1 MTLLSFNLPI
11 VALLPFVGAI
21 FAAWASKINRLASAW
36 VAAFITILALAFLAP
51 AMGLPFS
58 DETLIQSW
66 SWIPVIGLEFA
77 FRLDGLA
84 LLFALLIL
92 VIGLLVIIYAR
103 YYLSKKDSMGRFF
116 AYLLMFMGSMLGI
129 VLSENLIQLVV
140 FWELTSLTSF
150 LLISYWQHRQDARAG
165 ARMALIITGAGG
177 LSLLAGVLLLGNV
190 VGSYNLTDVLAAG
203 ELVQSHEL
211 YTPILV
217 LILIGVF
224 TKSAQFPFHFWLPH
238 AMAAPTPVSAYLHSA
253 TMVKAGIFLLARF
266 FPVLSGTPEWTWL
279 VGGAG
284 LITLLIGAYTALFQ
298 NDIKGLL
305 AYSTISHLGLIT
317 LLFGFGTQLAAVA
330 AIFHIINHATFKA
343 SLFMVAG
350 IIDHETGTRDMR
362 RINGLLKYMPHTAV
376 LAMIAAAAMAGVP
389 LLNGFLSKEMF
400 FDQALMASH
409 SSAFAW
415 VIPVLVL
422 IAAIFSVAYSL
433 RFIHDVFFNGE
444 SVDLPKTPHEPPRFM
459 KIPVDLLVI
468 ICLSVGILPMFTV
481 APMLAVAVAGALQTE
496 PPSYSLA
503 IWHGFNLPLLMSFV
517 ALVLGVLV
525 YAVRKRIFAW
535 HEAGIARWDARIIFN
550 AILKGMDLFAARVTR
565 SFDKGSLQNSSIWII
580 VTALL
585 AGFIGFT
592 TVSAPLLGTR
602 ELLPV
607 DAVSVLAMAML
618 IIASLM
624 TVVLHQKR
632 LIALIMLGVVGLVV
646 SLVFVKF
653 SAPDL
658 ALTQLSVEVV
668 TIILLLL
675 ALYFLPQTSPKESA
689 RTRITRD
696 VVIAILSG
704 VGVMVLTM
712 AVLTRGFTPISEFFL
727 LNAVSGGGGT
737 NVVNVILVDFRGTD
751 TLGEIVVLA
760 LAGLG
765 IYAMLQGM
773 KLPAPDQDSH
783 GRPWSNDNHPE
794 IMQTLTRLL
803 FPLMLMIAV
812 YIFLRGHNL
821 PGGGFIAGLIAAVA
835 LIVQYLANGIAWTN
849 DRLKF
854 DMHWAI
860 GLGLL
865 TATATGLVAMGL
877 GYPFLTSTF
886 TYLNWP
892 VVGKFEVAS
901 AIAFDLGVFLVV
913 VGATVMSLVEL
924 GKLSDSSHK
933 MQQKLEKESTQHSL
947 QSSQQ
952 RSPQESQ

>member
-1 MTLLSFNLPI
+1 MTSMSLLSFNLPI

-36 VAAFITILALAFLAP
+36 VAAGVTVLALAFLAP
-51 AMGLPFS
+51 AMALTFAG
-58 DETLIQSW
+58 ETLIQSW
-66 SWIPVIGLEFA
+66 TWIPAIGLEFA

-84 LLFALLIL
+84 LLFALMIL

-103 YYLSKKDSMGRFF
+103 YYLSNKDCMGRFF

-150 LLISYWQHRQDARAG
+150 LLISYWQHRKDARQG
-165 ARMALIITGAGG
+165 ARMALVITGAGG
-177 LSLLAGVLLLGNV
+177 LALLAGVLMLGNV
-190 VGSYNLTDVLAAG
+190 VGSYNLTDVLASG
-203 ELVQSHEL
+203 ELIRSHDL
-211 YTPILV
+211 YIPILV

-284 LITLLIGAYTALFQ
+284 LITFLIGAYFALFQ
-298 NDIKGLL
+298 HDIKGLL

-362 RINGLLKYMPHTAV
+362 KLNGLLKYMPHTAL
-376 LAMIAAAAMAGVP
+376 LAMIAASAMAGVP

-400 FDQALMASH
+400 FEQALNASNA
-409 SSAFAW
+409 SAWWWA
-415 VIPVLVL
+415 VPILVTVG
-422 IAAIFSVAYSL
+422 AIFAVAYSL
-433 RFIHDVFFNGE
+433 RFIHDVFFNGKP
-444 SVDLPKTPHEPPRFM
+444 VDLQKIPHEPPRFM

-468 ICLSVGILPMFTV
+468 ICLAVGIVPMFTV
-481 APMLAVAVAGALQTE
+481 APILAVAVAGTLQTT
-496 PPSYSLA
+496 PPEYSLA
-503 IWHGFNLPLLMSFV
+503 IWHSFNVPLMMSIA
-517 ALVLGVLV
+517 ALVLGVVV
-525 YAVRKRIFAW
+525 YSLRKHLFAW
-535 HEAGIARWDARIIFN
+535 HNSSLVHWDARIIFN
-550 AILKGMDLFAARVTR
+550 AVINGIDKLADKVTR
-565 SFDKGSLQNSSIWII
+565 SFDKGSLQHASVWVI
-580 VTALL
+580 VTALA
-585 AGFIGFT
+585 AGVIGFMS
-592 TVSAPLLGTR
+592 VSAPLLGDR
-602 ELLPV
+602 VLLPV
-607 DAVSVLAMAML
+607 DGVSILAAIIL
-618 IIASLM
+618 IIASVM
-624 TVVLHQKR
+624 TVVWHQRR
-632 LIALIMLGVVGLVV
+632 LVSLVMMGVVGLVV
-646 SLVFVKF
+646 SLIFVKF

-668 TIILLLL
+668 TIVLLLL
-675 ALYFLPQTSPKESA
+675 ALYFLPQATPKESG
-689 RTRITRD
+689 RFRISRD
-696 VVIAILSG
+696 LIIAVLSG
-704 VGVMVLTM
+704 VGVMILTM
-712 AVLTRGFTPISEFFL
+712 AVMSREYSPISEYFL

-737 NVVNVILVDFRGTD
+737 NVVNIILVDFRGTD
-751 TLGEIVVLA
+751 TLGEIAVLA

-765 IYAMLQGM
+765 IFAMLQGM
-773 KLPAPDQDSH
+773 KLPAPNKDTN
-783 GRPWSNDNHPE
+783 GRLWSTDNHPE

-803 FPLMLMIAV
+803 LPLMLLIAV

-821 PGGGFIAGLIAAVA
+821 PGGGFIAGLIASVA

-849 DRLKF
+849 ERLKF

-865 TATATGLVAMGL
+865 IATATGMVAMGL
-877 GYPFLTSTF
+877 GYPFLTSAF

-924 GKLSDSSHK
+924 GKLSDSSHIVNENSVHK
-933 MQQKLEKESTQHSL
+933 NPLQEKN
-947 QSSQQ
+947 
-952 RSPQESQ
+952 